1 MDLCSLLVHESREER
16 KTFSRGNDMVYQVGS
31 SRLIFYGVNLVTLA
45 EVEEQIPAFSN
56 IASPL

>member
-1 MDLCSLLVHESREER
+1 
-16 KTFSRGNDMVYQVGS
+16 MVYQVGS